1 METARCLRSSGLLA
15 LGLAQT
21 ATMGAG
27 AGERQ
32 NVTKRHMAFLIEKFV
47 STSVLA
53 STKKS
58 PKEPTPMKTVTS
70 VFTAA
75 LSFAALAS
83 TASAMPHITTFDG
96 LSAPTITAKL
106 NPATSGAGFARA
118 AAGNAKGTHA
128 PDTTPPIFGGFDT
141 TPPTFGVSDTS
152 PPTFGISDRMPQV
165 QTTFKLVSQSAD
177 IAVEKAM
184 NSGSSDE
191 NIAAAACTTP
201 VNNALIAVVIIAAV
215 DADNCPK
222 PQAATAIEYG
232 LIAALIGGGP
242 DATDTTT
249 TGETET
255 ESE

>member
-1 METARCLRSSGLLA
+1 M
-15 LGLAQT
+15 Q
-21 ATMGAG
+21 
-27 AGERQ
+27 
-32 NVTKRHMAFLIEKFV
+32 
-47 STSVLA
+47 
-53 STKKS
+53 
-58 PKEPTPMKTVTS
+58 TVTS

-128 PDTTPPIFGGFDT
+128 PDTTPPTFGGFDT
-141 TPPTFGVSDTS
+141 TPPTFGVSDTT
-152 PPTFGISDRMPQV
+152 PPTFGVSDTTPPTFGVSDQMPQV
-165 QTTFKLVSQSAD
+165 QTTFKLASQSAG

-201 VNNALIAVVIIAAV
+201 VNDALVAVVIIAAV

-242 DATDTTT
+242 DETDTTT
-249 TGETET
+249 TGEAEPEAATAIEYGLIAALTSNGPDVTET
-255 ESE
+255 VYAEAAFE

>member
-1 METARCLRSSGLLA
+1 
-15 LGLAQT
+15 
-21 ATMGAG
+21 
-27 AGERQ
+27 
-32 NVTKRHMAFLIEKFV
+32 
-47 STSVLA
+47 
-53 STKKS
+53 
-58 PKEPTPMKTVTS
+58 MKTLTS
-70 VFTAA
+70 LFTAA

-83 TASAMPHITTFDG
+83 TASAMPHVVTFDG
-96 LSAPTITAKL
+96 LVAPKITAKL

-165 QTTFKLVSQSAD
+165 QTTFKLASQSAD

-191 NIAAAACTTP
+191 NIAAAACTSP
-201 VNNALIAVVIIAAV
+201 DNSLIAVVIIAAV

-249 TGETET
+249 TGETEPAAATAIEYGLIAALIGGGPDATDTTTTGETET

>member
-1 METARCLRSSGLLA
+1 
-15 LGLAQT
+15 
-21 ATMGAG
+21 
-27 AGERQ
+27 
-32 NVTKRHMAFLIEKFV
+32 
-47 STSVLA
+47 
-53 STKKS
+53 
-58 PKEPTPMKTVTS
+58 MKTVTS

-83 TASAMPHITTFDG
+83 TASAMPHVTTFDG

-128 PDTTPPIFGGFDT
+128 PDTTPPIFGVLDT

-152 PPTFGISDRMPQV
+152 PPTFGVSDQMPQV
-165 QTTFKLVSQSAD
+165 QTTFKLASQSAD

-249 TGETET
+249 TGEAEPAAATAIEYGLIAALIGGGPDAT
-255 ESE
+255 DTTTTGEADRDREYGLIAALTSNGPDAYRGSS

>member
-1 METARCLRSSGLLA
+1 
-15 LGLAQT
+15 
-21 ATMGAG
+21 
-27 AGERQ
+27 
-32 NVTKRHMAFLIEKFV
+32 
-47 STSVLA
+47 
-53 STKKS
+53 
-58 PKEPTPMKTVTS
+58 MKTLTS
-70 VFTAA
+70 LFTAA

-83 TASAMPHITTFDG
+83 TASAMPHILTFDG
-96 LSAPTITAKL
+96 LVAPKITTKL

-118 AAGNAKGTHA
+118 AAVNAKGTHL
-128 PDTTPPIFGGFDT
+128 PDT

-152 PPTFGISDRMPQV
+152 PPTFSMTDEVPQV
-165 QTTFKLVSQSAD
+165 QTTFKLASQSAD

-191 NIAAAACTTP
+191 NIAAAACASP
-201 VNNALIAVVIIAAV
+201 DNSLIAVVIIAAV

-249 TGETET
+249 TGETEPAAATAIEYGLIAALIGGGPDATDTTTTGET
-255 ESE
+255 ETEAE

>member
-1 METARCLRSSGLLA
+1 M
-15 LGLAQT
+15 Q
-21 ATMGAG
+21 
-27 AGERQ
+27 
-32 NVTKRHMAFLIEKFV
+32 
-47 STSVLA
+47 
-53 STKKS
+53 
-58 PKEPTPMKTVTS
+58 TVTS

-128 PDTTPPIFGGFDT
+128 PDTTPPTFGGFDT
-141 TPPTFGVSDTS
+141 TPPTFGVSDTT
-152 PPTFGISDRMPQV
+152 PPTFGVSDQMPQV
-165 QTTFKLVSQSAD
+165 QTTFKLASQSAG

-201 VNNALIAVVIIAAV
+201 VNDALVAVVIIAAV

-242 DATDTTT
+242 DETDTTT
-249 TGETET
+249 TGEAEPEAATAIEYGLIAALTSNGPDVTET
-255 ESE
+255 VSAAADFE